1 MAYFLGSDC
10 DVALTTED
18 TTYGVVVDSDDGA
31 FKVSGTAVAVTN
43 GIPLM
48 SAANLAASAGLV
60 DLTALDL
67 GIGAMDEDISYIGAK
82 TPLKAE
88 VHKTTTVTLTLKKKN
103 AVFDAIYMGD
113 SGGNIGRWGV
123 KNDGTLYDGLEEPG
137 IDGNYTF
144 GYRLAV
150 HLRGSPDV
158 QREEIMTIPN
168 AQMTA
173 HTVTLNADGTQEDTL
188 EFTSNVQ
195 PFISGAAVTEA
206 TTAVN
211 F

>member
-1 MAYFLGSDC
+1 MAYFLGNDC
-10 DVALTTED
+10 EVALTTED
-18 TTYGVVVDSDDGA
+18 TTYGVVVDNNAGA
-31 FKVSGTAVAVTN
+31 YAVSGTGVAVTN
-43 GIPLM
+43 GITKM
-48 SAANLAASAGLV
+48 IAGNLAASSSLV

-67 GIGAMDEDISYIGAK
+67 GLSAMDEDVSYIGAK

-88 VHKTTTVTLTLKKKN
+88 VHKMTTVTLTLKKKN

-113 SGGNIGRWGV
+113 NSGNIGRWGV

-137 IDGNYTF
+137 IDGDFTF

-150 HLRGSPDV
+150 YLKDTGDAEV
-158 QREEIMTIPN
+158 MTIRN

-188 EFTSNVQ
+188 EFTSNVK
-195 PFISGAAVTEA
+195 PIIDDSASVTPTTGA
-206 TTAVN
+206 N

>member
-10 DVALTTED
+10 EVALTTED
-18 TTYGVVVDSDDGA
+18 TTYGVIVDNNAGA
-31 FKVSGTAVAVTN
+31 YAVSGTGDAITN
-43 GIPLM
+43 GIVKLL
-48 SAANLAASAGLV
+48 AGNLATSSSLV
-60 DLTALDL
+60 DVTALDL
-67 GIGAMDEDISYIGAK
+67 TLGATDEDISYLGAR

-88 VHKTTTVTLTLKKKN
+88 IHKNTVATLTLKKKN

-113 SGGNIGRWGV
+113 NSGNIGRWGV

>member
-10 DVALTTED
+10 EVALTTED
-18 TTYGVVVDSDDGA
+18 TTYGVVVDNNAGA
-31 FKVSGTAVAVTN
+31 YAVSGTGVAVTN

-48 SAANLAASAGLV
+48 SAANLSSSAGLV
-60 DLTALDL
+60 DLTGLDL
-67 GIGAMDEDISYIGAK
+67 SIGAMDEDVSYLGAK

-88 VHKTTTVTLTLKKKN
+88 IHKTTTVTLTLKKKN

-113 SGGNIGRWGV
+113 NNGNIGRWGV

-137 IDGNYTF
+137 IDANYTF

-150 HLRGSPDV
+150 HLKDTGDRAEV
-158 QREEIMTIPN
+158 MTVAN
-168 AQMTA
+168 AQMTG
-173 HTVTLNADGTQEDTL
+173 HTITLTADGTQEDTL
-188 EFTSNVQ
+188 EFTSNVK
-195 PFISGAAVTEA
+195 PFISGAAVIDA

>member
-10 DVALTTED
+10 EVALTTED
-18 TTYGVVVDSDDGA
+18 TTYGVVTDNMTSGTYA
-31 FKVSGTAVAVTN
+31 VSGTGVAVTN
-43 GIPLM
+43 GIAKLT
-48 SAANLAASAGLV
+48 SGNLADTSGLV

-67 GIGAMDEDISYIGAK
+67 TLGATDEDVSYLGAR

-88 VHKTTTVTLTLKKKN
+88 VHKNTVATLTLKKKN
-103 AVFDAIYMGD
+103 AVFDALYMGD
-113 SGGNIGRWGV
+113 VSGNIGRWGV

-137 IDGNYTF
+137 IDGNFTF

-150 HLRGSPDV
+150 HLKDTSPEV
-158 QREEIMTIPN
+158 VMTICN

-173 HTVTLNADGTQEDTL
+173 HTVSLNADGTQEDTV
-188 EFTSNVQ
+188 EFTSAVQ
-195 PFISGAAVTEA
+195 PFISGAAVA
-206 TTAVN
+206 VSSTAVN

>member
-10 DVALTTED
+10 EVALTTED
-18 TTYGVVVDSDDGA
+18 TTYGVVTDNYEGA
-31 FKVSGTAVAVTN
+31 YMVSGTAVAVSN
-43 GIPLM
+43 GIAKLTQ
-48 SAANLAASAGLV
+48 ANLADTSGLV

-67 GIGAMDEDISYIGAK
+67 TLGATDEDVSYLGAR

-88 VHKTTTVTLTLKKKN
+88 VHKNTVATLTLKKKN
-103 AVFDAIYMGD
+103 AVFDALYMGD
-113 SGGNIGRWGV
+113 ADGNIARWGV

-137 IDGNYTF
+137 IDGNFTF

-150 HLRGSPDV
+150 HLKDTSPEAV
-158 QREEIMTIPN
+158 MTICN

-173 HTVTLNADGTQEDTL
+173 HTVSLNADGTQEDTV
-188 EFTSNVQ
+188 EFTSMVQ
-195 PFISGAAVTEA
+195 PFISGAAWHQA

>member
-10 DVALTTED
+10 EVALTTED
-18 TTYGVVVDSDDGA
+18 TTYGVVTDNNSGA
-31 FKVSGTAVAVTN
+31 YAVSGTAVAVTN
-43 GIPLM
+43 GIAKLT
-48 SAANLAASAGLV
+48 AGNLAASSSMV

-67 GIGAMDEDISYIGAK
+67 TLGATDEDVSYLGAR

-88 VHKTTTVTLTLKKKN
+88 VHKNTVATLTLKKKN
-103 AVFDAIYMGD
+103 AVFDALYMGD
-113 SGGNIGRWGV
+113 SSGNIGRWGV

-137 IDGNYTF
+137 IDGNFTF

-150 HLRGSPDV
+150 YLKDTSPV
-158 QREEIMTIPN
+158 EVMTIRN

-173 HTVTLNADGTQEDTL
+173 HTVTLNADGTQEDSL
-188 EFTSNVQ
+188 EFTSNIK
-195 PFISGAAVTEA
+195 PIISSSASVAATTEA
-206 TTAVN
+206 N

>member
-10 DVALTTED
+10 EVALTTED
-18 TTYGVVVDSDDGA
+18 TTYGVVTDDNAGA
-31 FKVSGTAVAVTN
+31 YAVSGTGVAVSN
-43 GIPLM
+43 GIAKLT
-48 SAANLAASAGLV
+48 AGNLADTSGLV

-67 GIGAMDEDISYIGAK
+67 TLGATDEDVTYLGAR

-88 VHKTTTVTLTLKKKN
+88 VHKNTVATLTLKKKN
-103 AVFDAIYMGD
+103 AVFDALYMGD
-113 SGGNIGRWGV
+113 ADGNIARWGV

-137 IDGNYTF
+137 IDGNFTF

-150 HLRGSPDV
+150 HLKDTSPEV
-158 QREEIMTIPN
+158 VMTICN

-173 HTVTLNADGTQEDTL
+173 HTVSLNADGTQEDTL
-188 EFTSNVQ
+188 EFTSMVQ
-195 PFISGAAVTEA
+195 PFISGAAVTQA

>member
-10 DVALTTED
+10 EVALTTED
-18 TTYGVVVDSDDGA
+18 TTYGVVTDNNSGA
-31 FKVSGTAVAVTN
+31 YAVSGTAVAVTN
-43 GIPLM
+43 GIAKLT
-48 SAANLAASAGLV
+48 AGNLAASSSMV

-67 GIGAMDEDISYIGAK
+67 TLGATDEDVSYLGAR

-88 VHKTTTVTLTLKKKN
+88 VHKNTVATLTLKKKN

-113 SGGNIGRWGV
+113 NNGNIGRWGV

-137 IDGNYTF
+137 IDANYTF
-144 GYRLAV
+144 GYRVAV
-150 HLRGSPDV
+150 HLKDTGTKAEV
-158 QREEIMTIPN
+158 MTIPN
-168 AQMTA
+168 AQMTG
-173 HTVTLNADGTQEDTL
+173 HTITLTADGTQEDTL
-188 EFTSNVQ
+188 EFTSNVK
-195 PFISGAAVTEA
+195 PFISGAAVIDA